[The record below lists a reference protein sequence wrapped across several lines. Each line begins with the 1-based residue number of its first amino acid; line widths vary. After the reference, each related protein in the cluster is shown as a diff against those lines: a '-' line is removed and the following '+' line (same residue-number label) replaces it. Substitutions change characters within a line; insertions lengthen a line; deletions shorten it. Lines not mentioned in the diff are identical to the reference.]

1 MNTIYYQVDVRD
13 PQTGYWSSRAK
24 FRPPYDIT
32 TTTNLHEWFCFVW
45 ETVDKDI
52 ANQQEAEDEARVEA
66 IRFAQELTD
75 HSVRVQKCR
84 GYGWSPM
91 WILVWED
98 GKFKDC

>member
-1 MNTIYYQVDVRD
+1 MNTIYYQIDARD
-13 PQTGYWSSRAK
+13 PETGYWSSRAK

-32 TTTNLHEWFCFVW
+32 RTVIPRRWLFFTW
-45 ETVDKDI
+45 EEIVNTI
-52 ANQQEAEDEARVEA
+52 NNQQEAEDEARVEA